1 MELDMNYLKEKVAHH
16 LKDILQYNNKQEDLR
31 WIDIQ
36 IIGLCDTFELISHTQ
51 AAELREPVV
60 RELEK
65 LKNPYTNDII

>member
-1 MELDMNYLKEKVAHH
+1 MELDMNYLKEKIAYHV
-16 LKDILQYNNKQEDLR
+16 DNILQYGNKQEDLR

-36 IIGLCDTFELISHTQ
+36 IIGLCDTFGLISHAQ

-65 LKNPYTNDII
+65 LNKNSI